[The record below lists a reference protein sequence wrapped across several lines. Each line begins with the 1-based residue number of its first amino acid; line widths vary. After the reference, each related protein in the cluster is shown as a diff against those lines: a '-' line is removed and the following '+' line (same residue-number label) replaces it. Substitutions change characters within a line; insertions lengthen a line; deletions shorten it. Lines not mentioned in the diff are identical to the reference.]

1 MTRARDHRTTEPT
14 ASASSYPRYRK
25 PYALFMEYL
34 VAGLDVYED
43 EPHVPQEL
51 LELDNAVLLPHV
63 ASASVPTRRAM
74 GQLVVDNLAAWFA
87 TGRALTPVRAPVG

>member
-63 ASASVPTRRAM
+63 RMSRVS
-74 GQLVVDNLAAWFA
+74 
-87 TGRALTPVRAPVG
+87 

>member
-63 ASASVPTRRAM
+63 ASAASRPGARWDSWSWTTWPPGSRLGAH
-74 GQLVVDNLAAWFA
+74 
-87 TGRALTPVRAPVG
+87 